1 MDTIHDMG
9 GMQGFGR
16 VEVEAGEPVF
26 HADWERRIFALL
38 SAAPYVAR
46 FSDDHFRPAIER
58 IAPERYL
65 AISYYEKWLD
75 ALTALLTER
84 GLLTE
89 AELQGGPLALLPH
102 ERTADRLEAAAVI
115 GAIEEGA
122 SQARPDD
129 TAVQRF
135 GPGDTIRTIRHGHAG
150 HTRLPRY
157 ARGKPGRVAA
167 AHGTFLVADC
177 NAVGDRT
184 REHLYTVVFEARDLW
199 GAEASPGDTVT
210 LDLWDRYLE
219 PC

>member
-16 VEVEAGEPVF
+16 VEVEPDEPVF
-26 HADWERRIFALL
+26 HAEWERRVFALL

-65 AISYYEKWLD
+65 STSYYEKWLE
-75 ALTALLTER
+75 ALTALLAER
-84 GLLTE
+84 GLLTMD
-89 AELQGGPLALLPH
+89 ELQGGPLAPLPA
-102 ERTADRLEAAAVI
+102 EVTAAMLKASDVVT
-115 GAIEEGA
+115 AIEEGA

-129 TAVQRF
+129 SAVQRF
-135 GPGDTIRTIRHGHAG
+135 SPGDTIRTKRHGHAG

-157 ARGKPGRVAA
+157 ARGKPGQIAT

-184 REHLYTVVFEARDLW
+184 REHLYTVVFAARDLW
-199 GAEASPGDTVT
+199 GDEARAGDTVT

-219 PC
+219 PA

>member
-46 FSDDHFRPAIER
+46 FSDDQFRPAIER

-65 AISYYEKWLD
+65 STSYYAKWLE
-75 ALTALLTER
+75 ALTTLLVER

-89 AELQGGPLALLPH
+89 AELRGGPLDTLPA
-102 ERTADRLEAAAVI
+102 ERTATMVKAADVI
-115 GAIEEGA
+115 AAIEEGA

-129 TAVQRF
+129 QAVQRF
-135 GPGDTIRTIRHGHAG
+135 NPGDTIRTKRHGHAG

-157 ARGKPGRVAA
+157 ARGKPGRIAA
-167 AHGTFLVADC
+167 THGTFLVADC

-184 REHLYTVVFEARDLW
+184 REHLYTVVFAARDLW
-199 GAEASPGDTVT
+199 GSGAHGGDTVT

-219 PC
+219 PA

>member
-16 VEVEAGEPVF
+16 VEVEPDEPVF
-26 HADWERRIFALL
+26 HAEWERRVFALL

-65 AISYYEKWLD
+65 TTSYYEKWLE
-75 ALTALLTER
+75 ALTALLAER
-84 GLLTE
+84 GLLTMD
-89 AELQGGPLALLPH
+89 ELQGGPLAPLPA
-102 ERTADRLEAAAVI
+102 EVTAAMLKASDVVA
-115 GAIEEGA
+115 AIEEGA

-129 TAVQRF
+129 GAVQRF
-135 GPGDTIRTIRHGHAG
+135 SPGDTIRTKRHGHAG

-157 ARGKPGRVAA
+157 ARGKAGQIAA

-184 REHLYTVVFEARDLW
+184 REHLYTVVFAARDLW
-199 GAEASPGDTVT
+199 GDEARAGDTVT

-219 PC
+219 PA